1 MSNIDQVITTDIF
14 VNGEA
19 RPASNGATYD
29 LYNPARPSELVGH
42 AASAT
47 KDDVNAA
54 VHAAHTAFPAWVE
67 LGFEAR
73 AAMLRKVAVAL
84 IVDGEDV
91 KYRSRL
97 FTREHGKIAR
107 ETLLEMSRL
116 GERFNQAANYGER
129 MGIDETMGPADVG
142 PGFDT
147 IITRQPRGVAA
158 LIVPW
163 NWPLSILG
171 AKLPQAL
178 AAGNTVVVKP
188 SENSA
193 MAPVLTLQIIAKML
207 PPGVV
212 NIISGSAREIGDTL
226 TGHPLVRNV
235 NFTGSVAIGRH
246 VMKVAAENI
255 TPVTLELGGNDA
267 ALFLEDVELSD
278 TVFDKMYWGAFGSS
292 GQICMALKR
301 MYVHESRYDEVVDGF
316 TAACER
322 AVIGDGLLPETTMGP
337 VNNAKQLKVV
347 TDMIAEARSKGAD
360 VKECGQVPDEELY
373 NGGGYFQK
381 PALVYDADPSL
392 SIVRDEQFGPA
403 LPIMKFKTDKEAI
416 AMANDC
422 DFGLCSSVWTTDAE
436 HAVQI
441 ARKLEAGYTYI
452 NGHGPMAQDGRGPF
466 GGFKHSGIG
475 RNLGYDGALAF
486 AEPHS
491 ISAPAGFLA
500 TKK

>member
-1 MSNIDQVITTDIF
+1 MLSNMDQVITTDIL
-14 VNGEA
+14 VNGTV
-19 RPASNGATYD
+19 RPAAGNAVYD

-42 AASAT
+42 AAASS
-47 KDDVNAA
+47 KEDMNEA
-54 VHAAHTAFPAWVE
+54 VQAAHKAFPAWAE
-67 LGFEAR
+67 LGFEER
-73 AAMLRKVAVAL
+73 ACRLRAIAKTLTA
-84 IVDGEDV
+84 DEEDV

-116 GERFNQAANYGER
+116 GDRFMQAAAYGER
-129 MGIDETMGPADVG
+129 MAVDEKMGPAEVG
-142 PGFDT
+142 PKFDT

-178 AAGNTVVVKP
+178 VTGNTVVVKP
-188 SENSA
+188 AENSA

-212 NIISGSAREIGDTL
+212 NIVTGSSKEIGDAL
-226 TGHPLVRNV
+226 TGHPLVRKV
-235 NFTGSVAIGRH
+235 NFTGSVPVGRH
-246 VMKVAAENI
+246 VMKVAAKNV

-267 ALFLEDVELSD
+267 ALVLEDVELND
-278 TVFDKMYWGAFGSS
+278 EALNKMYWGAFGSS

-301 MYVHESRYDEVVDGF
+301 LYVHESRYDEVVDGF

-322 AVIGDGLLPETTMGP
+322 AVIGDGLIPETTMGP

-347 TDMIAEARSKGAD
+347 TDMIAEARAKGAD
-360 VKECGQVPDEELY
+360 VKECGQVPDEDLY
-373 NGGGYFQK
+373 RGGGYFQK
-381 PALVYDADPSL
+381 PTLVYDADQDL
-392 SIVRDEQFGPA
+392 SMVREEQFGPC
-403 LPIMKFKTDKEAI
+403 LPIMKFKSDEEAI
-416 AMANDC
+416 ALANDSE
-422 DFGLCSSVWTTDAE
+422 FGLCSSVWTVDAE
-436 HAVQI
+436 RAVRI
-441 ARKLEAGYTYI
+441 AKKLDAGYTYL

-466 GGFKHSGIG
+466 GGFKQSGIG

-491 ISAPAGFLA
+491 ISSPAGFLF
-500 TKK
+500 